1 MARKTRKD
9 PQATREALLD
19 AAEKVFYDKGVARA
33 SLQEIAREA
42 GLTRGALYW
51 HFEGKADLFRH
62 MLERVRMPFEELV
75 EDIPRGQAENKLDEI
90 RLGVLQALSRL
101 VRPRY
106 RRVHAILMLRCEYF
120 ADIDPIGMQADLS
133 RDAQASTMA
142 RFRAAEAAGEMRAGL
157 DAQTANLMLHNLLRG
172 LIHGWHLDPEAFSLV
187 ETGTNLINEWFR
199 LVSAER

>member
-1 MARKTRKD
+1 MARKPRKD
-9 PQATREALLD
+9 AEATREALLD
-19 AAEKVFYDKGVARA
+19 AAEAVFYDKGVARA

-75 EDIPRGQAENKLDEI
+75 EDIPRGRAENELDEI
-90 RLGVLQALSRL
+90 RLGVQQALSRL

-106 RRVHAILMLRCEYF
+106 RRVHAILMLRCEFF
-120 ADIDPIGMQADLS
+120 ADIDPIAMQAEMA
-133 RDAQASTMA
+133 RDALASTLV
-142 RFRAAEAAGEMRAGL
+142 RFRAAEAAGEIRDGL
-157 DAQTANLMLHNLLRG
+157 DAETANLMLHNLLRG

-187 ETGTNLINEWFR
+187 ETGSKLINEWFR
-199 LVSAER
+199 LISADR